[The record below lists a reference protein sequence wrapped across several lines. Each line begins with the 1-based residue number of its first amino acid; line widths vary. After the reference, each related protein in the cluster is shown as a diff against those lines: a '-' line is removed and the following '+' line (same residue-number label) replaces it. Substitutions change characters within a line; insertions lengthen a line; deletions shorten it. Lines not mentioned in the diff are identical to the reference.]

1 MSLSRI
7 LMPDFGFTEAM
18 LGVEFLLLEKPIRIN
33 LFQCMFQ
40 GVCMVYDDEQAWKD
54 VSEHFPNM
62 TIYYI
67 YLLKKGPTWSP
78 DATPEIEALQ
88 EAHLANL
95 RRLGEMGKLVLNGP
109 LLDSFATSGEIRGI
123 GVLKTSSLAEAQ
135 ELISTDPMVKVGR
148 LIFELHTWMVEK
160 HRLP

>member
-1 MSLSRI
+1 
-7 LMPDFGFTEAM
+7 
-18 LGVEFLLLEKPIRIN
+18 
-33 LFQCMFQ
+33 
-40 GVCMVYDDEQAWKD
+40 MVYDDEQAWKD

>member
-1 MSLSRI
+1 M
-7 LMPDFGFTEAM
+7 A
-18 LGVEFLLLEKPIRIN
+18 
-33 LFQCMFQ
+33 
-40 GVCMVYDDEQAWKD
+40 YDDAQARQD
-54 VSEHFPNM
+54 VGEHFPDM

-78 DATPEIEALQ
+78 DETPEIDALQ

-95 RRLGEMGKLVLNGP
+95 RRLGDMGKLVINGP

-123 GVLKTSSLAEAQ
+123 GVLKTESLAEAR

-148 LIFELHTWMVEK
+148 LIFELHAWMVK
-160 HRLP
+160 KNILP